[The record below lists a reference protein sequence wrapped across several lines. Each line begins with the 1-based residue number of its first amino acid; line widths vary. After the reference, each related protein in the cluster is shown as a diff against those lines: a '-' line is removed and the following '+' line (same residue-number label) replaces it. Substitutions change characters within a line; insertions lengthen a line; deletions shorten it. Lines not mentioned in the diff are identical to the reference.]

1 MEDILQIFRHKQFGE
16 IRVLLLNNKPW
27 FIGVDVAKAL
37 DYADPRSAV
46 RKNVDNEDKQLIKGK
61 LDFARL
67 NGKSLNKFHGVTVIN
82 ESGLYSLILSSRLKS
97 AREFKHWVTSE
108 VLPSLSRMGIYT
120 TSQVIDKLFESA
132 QAGELIRDLKS
143 VYVFEMD
150 NDTVKIGYT
159 KNIRQRMQ
167 TISSSSG
174 LAITNGYSTEFVDS
188 EIAYLIEQTCHEIF
202 DDRRVRGEFFK
213 VPFAEAVEV
222 LQKLFAEQVKI

>member
-1 MEDILQIFRHKQFGE
+1 MKDILQIFRHEQFGE
-16 IRVLLLNNKPW
+16 IRVILIANKPW
-27 FIGVDVAKAL
+27 FVGIDIARALKYVDAYGAI
-37 DYADPRSAV
+37 
-46 RKNVDNEDKQLIKGK
+46 RKNVDPEDKQLIKDK
-61 LDFARL
+61 SEFARL
-67 NGKSLNKFHGVTVIN
+67 GGKSLNKFHGFTVIN

-97 AREFKHWVTSE
+97 ARAFKHWVTSE
-108 VLPSLSRMGIYT
+108 VLPSLSRLGIYT

-222 LQKLFAEQVKI
+222 LQKLFAEQA